1 MKIRCLIVDDKP
13 LAIDILAEYVGKIDF
28 LELAGA
34 TTDPVAGLAIMRE
47 QPVDLVLLDIQMP
60 ELSGLQ
66 FMKIAGN
73 QCLFILTTA
82 YESYALEG
90 YEHDVVDYLLKPVA
104 FDRFYRAVT
113 KALHLLQPATQLK
126 AQNAPVPQQS
136 AGYIFVKSEHRLIK
150 VDLKDILYIE
160 GMQNYLVLHTVK
172 ERIIHLQTFKKLEE
186 QLPEID
192 FVRVHRSYIVALRHI
207 TAVERSRIFMG
218 DVILNIGES
227 YRDAFYSRIER
238 H

>member
-13 LAIDILAEYVGKIDF
+13 LAIDILADYVSKIDF
-28 LELAGA
+28 LELASA
-34 TTDPVAGLAIMRE
+34 TTDPVTGLAMMRE

-73 QCLFILTTA
+73 RCLFILTTA

-104 FDRFYRAVT
+104 FDRFYRAAT
-113 KALHLLQPATQLK
+113 KALQLLQPATQLK
-126 AQNAPVPQQS
+126 VHNKPMPQPVME
-136 AGYIFVKSEHRLIK
+136 YIFVKSEHRLIK
-150 VDLKDILYIE
+150 VNLKDILYVE

-186 QLPEID
+186 QLPAAD
-192 FVRVHRSYIVALRHI
+192 FIRVHRSYIVALRHI
-207 TAVERSRIFMG
+207 NAVERGRIFIGGIM
-218 DVILNIGES
+218 LNIGES
-227 YRDAFYSRIER
+227 YRNAFFSRIEQ
-238 H
+238 